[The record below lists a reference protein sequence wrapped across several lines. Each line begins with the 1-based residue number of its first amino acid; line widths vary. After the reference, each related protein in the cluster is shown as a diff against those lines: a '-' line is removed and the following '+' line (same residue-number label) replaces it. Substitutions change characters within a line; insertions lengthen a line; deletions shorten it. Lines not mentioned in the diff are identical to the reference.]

1 MRRREFVAGLLLA
14 APSDLPVQSPRKFD
28 LIINLKTARTLG
40 LTIPPSLLASA
51 DEVIESGFFRFFQR
65 PEGTQSEVDGFEGEA
80 VLLLKVR
87 FVPKEGVR
95 NPAAGEMAPE
105 FIF

>member
-40 LTIPPSLLASA
+40 LTIPPSLLVSA
-51 DEVIESGFFRFFQR
+51 DEVIEYGFSDFSNDRKEPNQR
-65 PEGTQSEVDGFEGEA
+65 LMDSKGEA

-87 FVPKEGVR
+87 FVPK
-95 NPAAGEMAPE
+95 N
-105 FIF
+105 

>member
-65 PEGTQSEVDGFEGEA
+65 PEGTQSEVDGFEGGGCLA
-80 VLLLKVR
+80 V
-87 FVPKEGVR
+87 EGPLCAIELNR
-95 NPAAGEMAPE
+95 SR
-105 FIF
+105 

>member
-1 MRRREFVAGLLLA
+1 MRRREFVARLLLA

-51 DEVIESGFFRFFQR
+51 DEVIKRHGPYLLPRFPSLQF
-65 PEGTQSEVDGFEGEA
+65 PTG
-80 VLLLKVR
+80 
-87 FVPKEGVR
+87 VPPTLG
-95 NPAAGEMAPE
+95 A
-105 FIF
+105 